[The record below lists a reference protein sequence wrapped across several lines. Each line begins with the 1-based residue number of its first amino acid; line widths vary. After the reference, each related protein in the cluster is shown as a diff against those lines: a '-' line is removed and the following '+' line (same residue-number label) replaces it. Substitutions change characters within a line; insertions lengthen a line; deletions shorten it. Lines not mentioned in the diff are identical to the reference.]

1 MPPSP
6 RYPCTPPACQVPSG
20 SPAGS
25 CQALGPFPWPSP
37 PRGRSLKATSFPHAS
52 LSVCSLFSPAFSAL
66 PNASASS
73 QKHLCLLLSLSNLFG
88 PFVTNSSIWALPRLH
103 GFSPRSLAPCF
114 PRHFS
119 RSSSASSLPL
129 LSSSLEDAHSS
140 VFSTFSSYRV
150 ISGHQAHN
158 LFPSGLFK

>member
-6 RYPCTPPACQVPSG
+6 SYPCTLPACQVPSG

-73 QKHLCLLLSLSNLFG
+73 QKHVRLLLSLSNLFG

-103 GFSPRSLAPCF
+103 GFSPRSLAHF
-114 PRHFS
+114 PGRFS
-119 RSSSASSLPL
+119 RSSSAFL
-129 LSSSLEDAHSS
+129 LAPP
-140 VFSTFSSYRV
+140 V
-150 ISGHQAHN
+150 
-158 LFPSGLFK
+158 LFPRRCPFFSLFYLQLLQSHLQTPSS